1 MQCQG
6 IFLLDER
13 ICKGCD
19 AGYKWDSSMNKCIP
33 KPPECDP
40 GYIRD
45 PADQLCKPI

>member
-1 MQCQG
+1 MKCDG
-6 IFLLDER
+6 IFLLDQR
-13 ICKGCD
+13 ICQEC
-19 AGYKWDSSMNKCIP
+19 ASNEVWDSNMNKCIP